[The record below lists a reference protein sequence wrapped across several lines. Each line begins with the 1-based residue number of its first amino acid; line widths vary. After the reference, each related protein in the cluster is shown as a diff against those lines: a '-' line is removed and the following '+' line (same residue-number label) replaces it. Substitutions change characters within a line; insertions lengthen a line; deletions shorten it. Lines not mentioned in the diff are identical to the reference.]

1 MLARYELA
9 LESNRRPEL
18 RRALV
23 EAGARSPRELARA
36 MLAAAG
42 ATDPARQAPLLVAYL
57 DGLIFDHL
65 AGAGALA
72 LDRGELVAAL
82 RDLLGTFL

>member
-1 MLARYELA
+1 
-9 LESNRRPEL
+9 
-18 RRALV
+18 
-23 EAGARSPRELARA
+23 

-42 ATDPARQAPLLVAYL
+42 ATAPERQAPLLVAYL

-72 LDRGELVAAL
+72 LERAELVRAL
-82 RDLLGTFL
+82 RELLGAFLSRAAIEDA